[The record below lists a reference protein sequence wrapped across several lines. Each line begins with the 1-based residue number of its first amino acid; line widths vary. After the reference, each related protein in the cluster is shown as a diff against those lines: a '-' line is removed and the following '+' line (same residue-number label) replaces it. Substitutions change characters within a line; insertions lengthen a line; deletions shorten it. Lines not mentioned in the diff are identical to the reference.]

1 MNIYRAAV
9 LAGYAIMA
17 GLSFWMA
24 VLAAYT
30 LGQPFSLDML
40 GCSQHVLVVGQL
52 LMWGCP

>member
-1 MNIYRAAV
+1 MYKVGVVLGYMMMAV
-9 LAGYAIMA
+9 
-17 GLSFWMA
+17 LSFWMA
-24 VLAAYT
+24 GLAAYT